1 MDVEQ
6 FLKHIPQNAWWLF
19 VFFSAFMENI
29 FPPYPGDSVIVL
41 GGYLWGAG
49 KVSFFSLASAVYA
62 GNIAGAGVM
71 YYFGEHV
78 LDFFRRRFR
87 NKWTQEILDAESLK
101 KTENWFRKWGVI
113 AVILSRFSAGIRFFV
128 AIVAGMFRMNIVVF
142 LLCFSLATLLWN
154 SLLIYGGYVLGENW
168 RKVIEYMQ
176 VYNTIII
183 GLMVTAIAGYILYRR
198 YKKKQAGQP

>member
-6 FLKHIPQNAWWLF
+6 FLKHIPQNAWWFF

-49 KVSFFSLASAVYA
+49 KMSFWSLATSVYA
-62 GNIAGAGVM
+62 GNLAGAGVM

-78 LDFFRRRFR
+78 LDFFRKRFR
-87 NKWTQEILDAESLK
+87 NKWTQEVLDPESLK
-101 KTENWFRKWGVI
+101 KTESWFKKWGVI
-113 AVILSRFSAGIRFFV
+113 AVIFSRFSAGIRFFV
-128 AIVAGMFRMNIVVF
+128 AIVAGMFRMNIFVF
-142 LLCFSLATLLWN
+142 MLCFSIATFLWN

-168 RKVIEYMQ
+168 RKVIDYMQ
-176 VYNTIII
+176 LYNTVII
-183 GLMVTAIAGYILYRR
+183 GVIGIAVIIWLLYRR
-198 YKKKQAGQP
+198 KKKQQAD